1 MAQIER
7 SIFINAPVERVFDY
21 ATNPD
26 NQPSWAR
33 DVSDVKER
41 SPGPV
46 TVGTTWIQVVTGF
59 FMAQQALGKV
69 IEYERPHRF
78 AQELT
83 YGRRSSTTIFKF
95 EPKDNGTKLTMI
107 APSTPQR
114 WLAQFLSKLLGE
126 GLVGKVLEHDLKSL
140 KKVLERG
147 T

>member
-7 SIFINAPVERVFDY
+7 SIFIKAPLEQVFDY

-33 DVSDVKER
+33 DVIDVKRR

-46 TVGTTWIQVVTGF
+46 AVGTTWIQVVTGF

-69 IEYERPHRF
+69 IEYEPPHRF
-78 AQELT
+78 AQQLT

-107 APSTPQR
+107 APSTPQGALGR
-114 WLAQFLSKLLGE
+114 FVSTLFGE
-126 GLVGKVLEHDLKSL
+126 GLIGRLLEHDLKSL
-140 KKVLERG
+140 KKVLEQG
-147 T
+147 A